1 MKRPKARQ
9 VSRRGKCKGRC
20 IEIHKG
26 GGRMKE
32 MCPHRGGSGDA
43 AHSTCSV
50 GQYYPCGH
58 TDRGMCLEIARS
70 LSTSRGNTEANIP
83 SETRLCFLS
92 GAAIAYV
99 EMVAHEP
106 VAS

>member
-1 MKRPKARQ
+1 M
-9 VSRRGKCKGRC
+9 RRKCVRIVGV
-20 IEIHKG
+20 
-26 GGRMKE
+26 
-32 MCPHRGGSGDA
+32 PGDA

-50 GQYYPCGH
+50 GQYYPCDH
-58 TDRGMCLEIARS
+58 TDRGRCLEIARS
-70 LSTSRGNTEANIP
+70 LSTNRGNTEANIS

-99 EMVAHEP
+99 EMVAHVP